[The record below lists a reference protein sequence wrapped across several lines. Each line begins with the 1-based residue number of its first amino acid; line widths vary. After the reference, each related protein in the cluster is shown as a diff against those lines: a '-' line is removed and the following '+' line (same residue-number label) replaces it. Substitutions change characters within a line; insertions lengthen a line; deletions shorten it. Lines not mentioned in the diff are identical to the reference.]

1 MSKKNARKPEF
12 VIVWEFHIKAG
23 KRREF
28 ETVYGSGGDWVCF
41 FRHGKEYIRTELI
54 RDVKTPRRYL
64 TLDFWTTRQA
74 YLQFKKE
81 NHAEYQ
87 AIDDKCMSLTE
98 DEALVGEFQS
108 QWCGTAAPGCPG
120 ELARRVSQVRFQ
132 PVSTPLVEVIAECR
146 PEKTSGGALRGHPG
160 AAASHFFRSRLYGP
174 RHCHSRQRRP
184 QTQNI
189 IREEICEQQCPLP
202 LLEISHR
209 LKCEAGECG
218 EGAAKSHYDQQA
230 PARIEQD
237 TFRGPNHEEA
247 DNEAAADVYE
257 KCSVRKNRAEKF
269 CGIAADDPARVS
281 PYDCANGYDQEVV
294 HDGVSLTAVVV
305 GVISPR
311 KRTVM
316 ANSIANTFLPQRVR
330 TSQAQARYRRAR
342 PGDSCF

>member
-146 PEKTSGGALRGHPG
+146 PEKLAEVRSADTRGRLPHIFSGRGYTARAIAIPAN
-160 AAASHFFRSRLYGP
+160 AAP
-174 RHCHSRQRRP
+174 K
-184 QTQNI
+184 
-189 IREEICEQQCPLP
+189 
-202 LLEISHR
+202 HR
-209 LKCEAGECG
+209 ILF
-218 EGAAKSHYDQQA
+218 
-230 PARIEQD
+230 AR
-237 TFRGPNHEEA
+237 
-247 DNEAAADVYE
+247 
-257 KCSVRKNRAEKF
+257 KF
-269 CGIAADDPARVS
+269 
-281 PYDCANGYDQEVV
+281 
-294 HDGVSLTAVVV
+294 
-305 GVISPR
+305 
-311 KRTVM
+311 
-316 ANSIANTFLPQRVR
+316 ANS
-330 TSQAQARYRRAR
+330 
-342 PGDSCF
+342 